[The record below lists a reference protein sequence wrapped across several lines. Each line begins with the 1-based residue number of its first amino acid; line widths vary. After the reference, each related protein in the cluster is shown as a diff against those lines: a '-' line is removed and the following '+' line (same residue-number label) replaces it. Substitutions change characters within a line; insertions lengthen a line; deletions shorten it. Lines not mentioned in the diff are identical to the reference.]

1 MEFDITRVIKKPDL
15 CPSCQM
21 TMINEIFYGDIDDFY
36 KVERNNIIYGGE
48 TRYRWMPEYICMN
61 CKAKFTTN

>member
-36 KVERNNIIYGGE
+36 KVERNNI
-48 TRYRWMPEYICMN
+48 WW
-61 CKAKFTTN
+61 